1 MLRIDGSQGEGG
13 GQIFRTSLALSA
25 LLQEPI
31 EIFNIRVKRPKPGLA
46 MQHLTTILAFRKIFS
61 GEVKGA
67 KPGSTRVIFTP
78 SKIKEGEYSIDI
90 GTAGS
95 ITLLLQALLPAT
107 IYHNI
112 TLKIKGGTDV
122 RWSPACDYFSQ
133 VLLKNLNYLGVKAD
147 MELIARGYYPKGN
160 GKVKVEISGVDLI
173 EGYEFKERG
182 KLIGIRGRA
191 HCSNLPEH
199 IVKREA
205 KAVEEVLPHIKAEID
220 IEVRKELST
229 GTGITLWAD
238 YQKCSLGSSVIG
250 EIGKSAEK
258 VGREAAMKLIEE
270 INSPATLDVYMADQ
284 IIPFAAL
291 ARGRTSF
298 LVRRLTGHLLTNI
311 ELTEKILGVKFDKKE
326 LDNHYIISV
335 EGTGWKL

>member
-238 YQKCSLGSSVIG
+238 YLKCSLGSSVIG

>member
-13 GQIFRTSLALSA
+13 GQILRTSLALSA
-25 LLQEPI
+25 LLQKPI
-31 EIFNIRVKRPKPGLA
+31 EIFNIRAKRPKPGLA

-67 KPGSTRVIFTP
+67 KPGSTRVTFTP

-95 ITLLLQALLPAT
+95 ITLLLHALLPA
-107 IYHNI
+107 IISHNI
-112 TLKIKGGTDV
+112 TLKIRGGTDV
-122 RWSPACDYFSQ
+122 RWSPTCDYFSQ
-133 VLLKNLNYLGVKAD
+133 VFLKNLNHLGVKSD
-147 MELIARGYYPKGN
+147 IELIARGYYPKGN
-160 GKVKVEISGVDLI
+160 GNVKIETYGVDLI

-182 KLIGIRGRA
+182 KLIGVGGRA

-205 KAVEEVLPHIKAEID
+205 RAAEEALQYIKAEID
-220 IEVRKELST
+220 IEVKKELST

-238 YQKCSLGSSVIG
+238 YQKCSMGSNAIG
-250 EIGKSAEK
+250 EIGKSAEE

-270 INSPATLDVYMADQ
+270 INSPATLDIHMADQ

-311 ELTEKILGVKFDKKE
+311 ELTEKILRVKFEKIKQ
-326 LDNHYIISV
+326 DNHYIISV
-335 EGTGWKL
+335 KGTGWKL